1 MAKGQGK
8 EGSAAKRQTGAD
20 ATKDDGLDPLAIPDS
35 GGAGSTGDVP
45 DTGLDDAEWGV
56 TLLAKDTIDIKAIV
70 YEMRFDPVSVRYGE
84 FGDFSIGMQMPLDE
98 LFRRLCL

>member
-1 MAKGQGK
+1 MGERVENDGFLVCP
-8 EGSAAKRQTGAD
+8 GD
-20 ATKDDGLDPLAIPDS
+20 ATEEGTLVSAGLHRCKGVILTLPSEADN
-35 GGAGSTGDVP
+35 VY
-45 DTGLDDAEWGV
+45 V

-84 FGDFSIGMQMPLDE
+84 FGDFYIGMQMPLDE